1 MDRRRFTI
9 RGIDDYEQALR
20 QIGEYSDENTDD
32 SSEVDSDVDAP
43 DSDISNCFYVWH
55 HNVEYWRV

>member
-1 MDRRRFTI
+1 MNRLCGKSGNI
-9 RGIDDYEQALR
+9 RTFL
-20 QIGEYSDENTDD
+20 DENTDD

-43 DSDISNCFYVWH
+43 DTDSDISNCFYVWH